1 MNGQP
6 TKSSDCNNIMMNH
19 QTINKMETISDKN
32 DDEKLTNNI
41 DIVDQQAN
49 HIDDST
55 EPKMM
60 MVKDSSS
67 PKPPTSEPQPQT
79 DFEYEIWMD
88 FFLEF

>member
-1 MNGQP
+1 
-6 TKSSDCNNIMMNH
+6 
-19 QTINKMETISDKN
+19 METISDKN